1 MGATLG
7 AAIFWSVTISVIAC
21 LTVGGIGGDLSPA
34 VRRLE
39 RLRRQRL
46 QFACFPAELFEFFR
60 GQPAGAAD
68 AVVDRGAAEFGEL
81 FFR

>member
-1 MGATLG
+1 MGATLV
-7 AAIFWSVTISVIAC
+7 APISWSVTISVIAC
-21 LTVGGIGGDLSPA
+21 LTVGGIGDEISPVA
-34 VRRLE
+34 RRLE

-68 AVVDRGAAEFGEL
+68 AVIDRGAAEFGEL